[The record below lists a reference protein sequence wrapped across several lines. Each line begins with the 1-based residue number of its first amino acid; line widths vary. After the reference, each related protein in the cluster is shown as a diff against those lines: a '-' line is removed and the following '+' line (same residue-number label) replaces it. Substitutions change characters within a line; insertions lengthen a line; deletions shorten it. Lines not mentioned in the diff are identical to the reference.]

1 MPPMTNGELLLRPA
15 RPGDAAAA
23 APLIYAAGPTL
34 FALMFGPHPDA
45 VCRLFAALFHRPDN
59 PFSHEHAVV
68 AEQNGRLVGLAIAGT
83 VARRRAGGW
92 QTLFF
97 LLRHRTPLALLRAF
111 SHVRDIAACTSAPP
125 DGAYYLSILAV
136 AERERGHGIG
146 ARLLAQVCEDA
157 ARAGCQCVAL
167 HAETG
172 NARAQKFYR
181 QHGFVTMGERAASV
195 KLAAAGVAGLTAMR
209 KDLC

>member
-1 MPPMTNGELLLRPA
+1 MMTDDVSLRPA

-23 APLIYAAGPTL
+23 APLIHAAGPTL
-34 FALMFGPHPDA
+34 FSLMFGPDPAA
-45 VCRLFAALFHRPDN
+45 VRRLFAALFRRPDN
-59 PFSHEHAVV
+59 PFSHEHAMI
-68 AEQNGRLVGLAIAGT
+68 AEQKGRLVGISLAGT
-83 VARRRAGGW
+83 VARRHAGGW

-125 DGAYYLSILAV
+125 DGAYYLSILSV
-136 AERERGHGIG
+136 AEDARSKGIG
-146 ARLLAQVCEDA
+146 ARLLAQVCEDGA
-157 ARAGCQCVAL
+157 QAGCKVVAL

-172 NARAQKFYR
+172 NARAQNFYR
-181 QHGFVTMGERAASV
+181 RHGFVTTGERAASA

-209 KDLC
+209 KDLR